1 MMVHR
6 KASLSILG
14 AALTVV
20 ACSPAHVASD
30 PAANTISIDL
40 RPGSVEIRPGDVVK
54 FDAIVTGT
62 ANASVAW
69 SVQEAGGGAIDA
81 TGRYVA
87 PPTPGTYH
95 VLARAVADL
104 TVSSLSTI
112 LVTPAPTVMI
122 SITPHT
128 TSVTSSGSVSFSAIV
143 TGTANTAATWKV
155 QEGSAGGAV
164 TAAGVYTAPSAA
176 GTYHVVA
183 TSVADPSKNDTATV
197 NVTALVVTVSVTP
210 SAATIQPGGS
220 IAFSAT
226 VTGTSN
232 TAVSWQVQEGASG
245 GAVTQAGQ
253 YTAPAVSG
261 VFHVV
266 ATSAANSAINGQA
279 VVTVDSGV
287 RISASSPVS
296 AFACEAVALTA
307 TVTGSTDTGVVWSA
321 PASCGTITS
330 AGVFTSVR
338 GSGNCLITAQAHA
351 DAAKTASI
359 TVNVAPERVLSVAIV
374 PASVSL
380 GVSATQ
386 AFAANVTTACGTFPA
401 GS

>member
-1 MMVHR
+1 MRRSLRGDDRRGCRMMVHR

-69 SVQEAGGGAIDA
+69 SVQ
-81 TGRYVA
+81 
-87 PPTPGTYH
+87 
-95 VLARAVADL
+95 ARAVADL

-197 NVTALVVTVSVTP
+197 NVTAVVVTVSGTP

-261 VFHVV
+261 GFHVV
-266 ATSAANSAINGQA
+266 ATSAANPAINGQA
-279 VVTVDSGV
+279 
-287 RISASSPVS
+287 
-296 AFACEAVALTA
+296 
-307 TVTGSTDTGVVWSA
+307 
-321 PASCGTITS
+321 
-330 AGVFTSVR
+330 
-338 GSGNCLITAQAHA
+338 
-351 DAAKTASI
+351 
-359 TVNVAPERVLSVAIV
+359 
-374 PASVSL
+374 
-380 GVSATQ
+380 
-386 AFAANVTTACGTFPA
+386 
-401 GS
+401 

>member
-122 SITPHT
+122 SIQMK
-128 TSVTSSGSVSFSAIV
+128 SARFLRSFL
-143 TGTANTAATWKV
+143 
-155 QEGSAGGAV
+155 
-164 TAAGVYTAPSAA
+164 P
-176 GTYHVVA
+176 
-183 TSVADPSKNDTATV
+183 
-197 NVTALVVTVSVTP
+197 
-210 SAATIQPGGS
+210 
-220 IAFSAT
+220 
-226 VTGTSN
+226 
-232 TAVSWQVQEGASG
+232 
-245 GAVTQAGQ
+245 
-253 YTAPAVSG
+253 
-261 VFHVV
+261 
-266 ATSAANSAINGQA
+266 
-279 VVTVDSGV
+279 
-287 RISASSPVS
+287 R
-296 AFACEAVALTA
+296 
-307 TVTGSTDTGVVWSA
+307 
-321 PASCGTITS
+321 
-330 AGVFTSVR
+330 R
-338 GSGNCLITAQAHA
+338 
-351 DAAKTASI
+351 
-359 TVNVAPERVLSVAIV
+359 
-374 PASVSL
+374 
-380 GVSATQ
+380 
-386 AFAANVTTACGTFPA
+386 
-401 GS
+401 